1 MLPSAD
7 LLGLDTDSVLFVV
20 AVAVVGF
27 LVVFRFLI
35 PLVQGYRGGKP
46 S

>member
-1 MLPSAD
+1 MPPSAD
-7 LLGLDTDSVLFVV
+7 LLGLDTDSVLFAV
-20 AVAVVGF
+20 AVAVVAL

-35 PLVQGYRGGKP
+35 PLVQGYRDSEP